1 MSIKVKLYSG
11 FGVLVILALGLVLY
25 GVHVFGDIGGSVT
38 RMNGI
43 AENTTRTLLVE
54 DYLERLRRAVL
65 RYAYDNDEPSRKE
78 NDEIAA
84 KAISTLQEAQRATP
98 SEERKKMY
106 GELLVGVA
114 GTQQM
119 AKALFD
125 AVSQSKADQAKL
137 SKAGGDLSARTNA
150 LLSRDL
156 SRL

>member
-65 RYAYDNDEPSRKE
+65 RYAYDNDEPSRK
-78 NDEIAA
+78 
-84 KAISTLQEAQRATP
+84 R
-98 SEERKKMY
+98 ER
-106 GELLVGVA
+106 
-114 GTQQM
+114 
-119 AKALFD
+119 
-125 AVSQSKADQAKL
+125 
-137 SKAGGDLSARTNA
+137 
-150 LLSRDL
+150 
-156 SRL
+156 